1 MFRLQ
6 RPDVLPV
13 GDLGICTAV
22 QRIYQLR
29 QRPTPERLI
38 KIGEAW
44 RPYRSIACWYL
55 WESLK
60 VRESGLGA
68 RGSNGTKPSSTKARS
83 PRRSRSTSRVR

>member
-1 MFRLQ
+1 
-6 RPDVLPV
+6 
-13 GDLGICTAV
+13 V

-29 QRPTPERLI
+29 QRPKPKRLI

-60 VRESGLGA
+60 KSEVRRQKSEVGGLKSEKRA
-68 RGSNGTKPSSTKARS
+68 KKR
-83 PRRSRSTSRVR
+83 